1 MMVFGIFIV
10 TQKTSKDGFSFQ
22 LCYHFMVSHESVVTK
37 LPVRYSQRMKRTND
51 MFLCMATDDV
61 ETGGIFIH

>member
-1 MMVFGIFIV
+1 MITLVYHNNRVIFLM
-10 TQKTSKDGFSFQ
+10 Q
-22 LCYHFMVSHESVVTK
+22 SHTTIK